1 MHRSSQ
7 MTSVAA
13 EVRNH
18 REGDRMATEAL
29 ARRATGL
36 ALRTATAILESREEA
51 ADVAQDVAVDV
62 LTSLGKLRDPDS
74 FDAWVHRIT
83 ARHALRRLRRRRAAG
98 RIETPIDLLDS
109 ESEPTAPEGVDRAAV
124 LAARQE
130 LASAL
135 ATLPAKQQVALAL
148 RYVHDLP
155 DEEIAAALRCRTGTV
170 HSLLSRARTRL
181 RQDTRLAELALAFQG
196 GRQ

>member
-1 MHRSSQ
+1 M
-7 MTSVAA
+7 
-13 EVRNH
+13 
-18 REGDRMATEAL
+18 L
-29 ARRATGL
+29 ARRAARL
-36 ALRTATAILESREEA
+36 ALRTAVAIVGSREEA

-62 LTSLGKLRDPDS
+62 LTSLDKLRDPGS

-83 ARHALRRLRRRRAAG
+83 ARHALRRLRRRRATG
-98 RIETPIDLLDS
+98 QIETPIDLLDAR
-109 ESEPTAPEGVDRAAV
+109 SEPPALEGADRASV
-124 LAARQE
+124 LTARHA

-135 ATLPAKQQVALAL
+135 AALPAKQRVALAL

-181 RQDTRLAELALAFQG
+181 RQDPQLAELALAIEG